1 MVERAAVFLATV
13 TIGCEVGEEDYIVQK
28 KGKGPNK
35 RSAELAACKMVL
47 KAIDNY
53 KESSC
58 NMLGS

>member
-13 TIGCEVGEEDYIVQK
+13 TIGCEVGGENYIVQK

-53 KESSC
+53 K
-58 NMLGS
+58 